1 MGLLSGRT
9 GIVFGVANKR
19 SIAWGIAQA
28 LAAAGMR
35 LAFTYQGD
43 RLRESVEELVATMPG
58 SPLYPCDVGSDA
70 DVHAVF
76 AGLERDF
83 GTLDVLV
90 HSIAFAPAD
99 DLKSDFIATSREGF
113 KVAHEI
119 SAYSLLALTRAALPL
134 MEKTGRGSV
143 MAMTYYGSEKV
154 ASGYKVMGVAKAA
167 LESCVRY
174 AAAELGPR
182 GIRVNAISAGP
193 VNTLAARGVRGFTD
207 MLKHHAERAPLRRNV
222 ELREIGDTAV
232 FLASDMSSGITG
244 EVIFVDGGY
253 NILAV

>member
-1 MGLLSGRT
+1 MELLKGQT

-43 RLRESVEELVATMPG
+43 RLRENVEELVATMPG

-70 DVHAVF
+70 DVQSVF
-76 AGLERDF
+76 TALERDF
-83 GTLDVLV
+83 GTLDTLV
-90 HSIAFAPAD
+90 HSVAFAPPD
-99 DLKSDFIATSREGF
+99 DLKGDFIATSRDGF
-113 KVAHEI
+113 RVAHDV
-119 SAYSLLALTRAALPL
+119 SAYSLLALTRAAVPL
-134 MEKTGRGSV
+134 MERSGRGSII
-143 MAMTYYGSEKV
+143 AMTYYGSEKV
-154 ASGYKVMGVAKAA
+154 AAGYKVMGVAKAA
-167 LESCVRY
+167 LEASVRY
-174 AAAELGPR
+174 AAAELGPK

-207 MLKHHAERAPLRRNV
+207 MLKYHAERAPLRRNI

-232 FLASDMSSGITG
+232 FLASSMSSAITG
-244 EVIFVDGGY
+244 EVIFVDAGY
-253 NILAV
+253 NIMAV